1 MEGQTTIDLL
11 ALARVITPISCTD
24 ASGLP
29 LGSSLSNR
37 RKYVFLDVGLMQHIC
52 GIETDLLQQPEI
64 IQINRGSVAEQFV
77 GQELLAHA
85 DPNLSAELFFWAR
98 DKSGSSS
105 EVDYCIAAVEE
116 ITASVSEVKNLAA
129 QTAEEAVS
137 SSAASEE
144 SSAALTQVSNVISD
158 LSVIANRINE
168 SMERLN
174 G

>member
-105 EVDYCIAAVEE
+105 EVDYCIARKSK
-116 ITASVSEVKNLAA
+116 TLQLRRLKKRSVLQQHLKSHQL
-129 QTAEEAVS
+129 
-137 SSAASEE
+137 
-144 SSAALTQVSNVISD
+144 
-158 LSVIANRINE
+158 R
-168 SMERLN
+168 
-174 G
+174 